1 MYYSRSKRYPRL
13 PARRQDLRLTAE
25 QTTTKSGCWLRVTA
39 GAGMGR
45 IRLSAAGST
54 SCLRFLRR
62 KLLPVVYLLH
72 SKAEELGV
80 EVDLAP
86 GPDFSR
92 QLPQHPD
99 SRLILPLLPS
109 CASAGRPA

>member
-13 PARRQDLRLTAE
+13 LNRRQNLRLTAE

-62 KLLPVVYLLH
+62 KLLPV
-72 SKAEELGV
+72 
-80 EVDLAP
+80 
-86 GPDFSR
+86 
-92 QLPQHPD
+92 
-99 SRLILPLLPS
+99 
-109 CASAGRPA
+109 